1 MSETKFESVSSLVDN
16 YQVNDAELDNIAK
29 DKEMS
34 DAWQRYH
41 MIGDMM
47 RDDVPQALE
56 LDLSDEIAAA
66 IAQEPTVLA
75 PKESGQVFATIKA
88 KVVQFAKPAGQMAI
102 AASAAGL
109 MIFGVGQQSNTEEE
123 LIPSQVIQTAPFG
136 GIANPVSYNTQS
148 NSRQAQKQA
157 YVEQHR
163 RFQALLS
170 DHQQQIKLS
179 AIGVDSSAAA
189 QQENLEQNKQDMS
202 EEKNK

>member
-16 YQVNDAELDNIAK
+16 YQVNDTELDNIAM
-29 DKEMS
+29 DKELS
-34 DAWQRYH
+34 DTWQRYH
-41 MIGDMM
+41 LIGDML

-66 IAQEPTVLA
+66 IAEEPTVLA
-75 PKESGQVFATIKA
+75 PRTSGQVLAAVKA

-123 LIPSQVIQTAPFG
+123 LVPSQVIQTAPFG

-148 NSRQAQKQA
+148 NSRQTQKQA
-157 YVEQHR
+157 YVEQQR
-163 RFQALLS
+163 RFQALLA

-179 AIGVDSSAAA
+179 AIGVDANAAA
-189 QQENLEQNKQDMS
+189 RQEKNKQDMA

>member
-16 YQVNDAELDNIAK
+16 YQVNDTELDNLTK

-41 MIGDMM
+41 LISDIIQ
-47 RDDVPQALE
+47 DDVADALA
-56 LDLSDEIAAA
+56 LDLSDDIAAA

-75 PKESGQVFATIKA
+75 PKASGHVFASLKA
-88 KVVQFAKPAGQMAI
+88 KVVQFAKPVGQMAI

-148 NSRQAQKQA
+148 NNRQTQKQA
-157 YVEQHR
+157 YVEQQR

-179 AIGVDSSAAA
+179 AIAVDSSGIEN
-189 QQENLEQNKQDMS
+189 QEKNKQNNQDMAEEQNK
-202 EEKNK
+202 

>member
-16 YQVNDAELDNIAK
+16 YQVTDTELDNIAK

-34 DAWQRYH
+34 DTWQRYH
-41 MIGDMM
+41 LIGDML
-47 RDDVPQALE
+47 RDDVPETLA

-66 IAQEPTVLA
+66 IEQEPTVLA
-75 PKESGQVFATIKA
+75 PKASTQVLATIKA
-88 KVVQFAKPAGQMAI
+88 KVVQFAKPAGQVAI

-109 MIFGVGQQSNTEEE
+109 MIFGVGQQSATEEE
-123 LIPSQVIQTAPFG
+123 LVPSLVIQTAPFG
-136 GIANPVSYNTQS
+136 GIANPVSYNTQPS
-148 NSRQAQKQA
+148 NRQAQKQA
-157 YVEQHR
+157 YVEQQR

-179 AIGVDSSAAA
+179 AIGVDSTATAPK
-189 QQENLEQNKQDMS
+189 EENKQDMA